1 MTSNSKPKTERRKK
15 TISESAAPAPA
26 AAAVELSRADI
37 ARKAYELYCAR
48 GGRNGSEVDDWLRAE
63 RELLSTLMPAP
74 RRRTTRAKTVSA

>member
-15 TISESAAPAPA
+15 TISDSAAPAP

-63 RELLSTLMPAP
+63 RELLSTLVPEP
-74 RRRTTRAKTVSA
+74 RRRTTRTKTMSA